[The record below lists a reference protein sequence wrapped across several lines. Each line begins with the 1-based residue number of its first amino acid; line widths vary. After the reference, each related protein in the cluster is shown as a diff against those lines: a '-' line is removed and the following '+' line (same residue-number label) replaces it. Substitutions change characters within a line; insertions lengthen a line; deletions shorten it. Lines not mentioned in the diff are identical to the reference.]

1 MLNTHLRNQI
11 LKSLY
16 QKSIPNLLETRQMLI
31 KKTYTSGIFYLL
43 YPSRSLVFYK
53 VERNMLLDQTAFG
66 GVEARILLSSS
77 LRQVFEEPT
86 YFRIP
91 IGAVLWRRRGER
103 REREAYSR
111 GGEANR
117 VIWQGCLLHRGRGI
131 INFNYTTRREAAWRK
146 GSRNKLTATA
156 SVPNLPPHQL
166 HQPTT
171 PHRTQQSAF
180 PLPSTPSFQ
189 HSCIAII
196 HPQRHYVGID

>member
-1 MLNTHLRNQI
+1 
-11 LKSLY
+11 
-16 QKSIPNLLETRQMLI
+16 
-31 KKTYTSGIFYLL
+31 
-43 YPSRSLVFYK
+43 
-53 VERNMLLDQTAFG
+53 MLLDQTTFG

-171 PHRTQQSAF
+171 PHRTQQSGLSTSINTVF
-180 PLPSTPSFQ
+180 PTLLHRHHPSAAALRGYWLNATHPTPLRTRLETWEKGGRGGCFWHRSWPT
-189 HSCIAII
+189 INII
-196 HPQRHYVGID
+196 YRRLNRPAASNRRL

>member
-1 MLNTHLRNQI
+1 MEFFISCTI
-11 LKSLY
+11 KI
-16 QKSIPNLLETRQMLI
+16 SI
-31 KKTYTSGIFYLL
+31 
-43 YPSRSLVFYK
+43 VFYK